1 MISTF
6 EILIIVA
13 SVVCAFGAA
22 VLAAVI
28 EAVDETTL
36 VKAESLAEKSPKRA
50 RALVELV
57 SDRVNVEVRLTF
69 VAVSLQLAA
78 AITGASF
85 IQRTIESSWRW
96 LVLILLGLLLI
107 LVTETIPK
115 SIGYA
120 RDDAVALGFAQPTLA
135 LSKFWPVRLLSRILL
150 FLTDMVVPGRATKYT
165 AVDLP
170 EEIVAIADAAVEE
183 EIIEPGERDLI
194 ESVIEFG
201 DTVVSEV
208 MIPRTDM
215 NVVEASMTGEQ
226 ALELASGYG
235 NSRVPVV
242 GEDADD
248 IVGIVYVKDLIKA
261 ELAGSIGSSAGSLA
275 RDARFVPETNSIAPL
290 LKQMQMNQFHL
301 AIAVDEYGGVAGLVT
316 LEDLIE
322 EIVGEIVDEYDTEE
336 PMVERSGP
344 GRFRTDARISID
356 EFNEVS
362 GFELAEG
369 EWETVGGLVFDM
381 FGRVPKVGES
391 ATNQGYK
398 LSIERVQGHRISRVL
413 IERVL
418 GEVGE

>member
-135 LSKFWPVRLLSRILL
+135 LSKFLSLIH
-150 FLTDMVVPGRATKYT
+150 
-165 AVDLP
+165 
-170 EEIVAIADAAVEE
+170 IS
-183 EIIEPGERDLI
+183 EPTR
-194 ESVIEFG
+194 
-201 DTVVSEV
+201 
-208 MIPRTDM
+208 P
-215 NVVEASMTGEQ
+215 
-226 ALELASGYG
+226 Y
-235 NSRVPVV
+235 
-242 GEDADD
+242 
-248 IVGIVYVKDLIKA
+248 
-261 ELAGSIGSSAGSLA
+261 
-275 RDARFVPETNSIAPL
+275 
-290 LKQMQMNQFHL
+290 
-301 AIAVDEYGGVAGLVT
+301 
-316 LEDLIE
+316 
-322 EIVGEIVDEYDTEE
+322 
-336 PMVERSGP
+336 
-344 GRFRTDARISID
+344 
-356 EFNEVS
+356 
-362 GFELAEG
+362 
-369 EWETVGGLVFDM
+369 
-381 FGRVPKVGES
+381 
-391 ATNQGYK
+391 
-398 LSIERVQGHRISRVL
+398 
-413 IERVL
+413 
-418 GEVGE
+418 